1 MSKKIYKGG
10 KFKWCDYHKSCN
22 IYSFF
27 HSPTRIT
34 KIILLVVIHQYIK
47 QSVIKQKS
55 VEENGLGFEVQGIG
69 RYVHEQVI
77 VHFLGEPKG

>member
-1 MSKKIYKGG
+1 MGG
-10 KFKWCDYHKSCN
+10 GGLNGVIIDYHKSCN

-34 KIILLVVIHQYIK
+34 KIILLVVIHQHIK

-55 VEENGLGFEVQGIG
+55 VEETDLGLRFRTLAGTSMNKPLYISE
-69 RYVHEQVI
+69 ES
-77 VHFLGEPKG
+77 